1 MLENCIRYYKT
12 PCTCVSY
19 FLGPLQV
26 LFLSTAIGYTIHQY
40 FQSGIANLYELPPK
54 EHYEILPLSV
64 SERRGDGCIRIL
76 WVTQN
81 SRHFNHIVPVIEK
94 V

>member
-1 MLENCIRYYKT
+1 M
-12 PCTCVSY
+12 
-19 FLGPLQV
+19 

-40 FQSGIANLYELPPK
+40 FQSGIANLYEVAPT
-54 EHYEILPLSV
+54 EYHEILPLPV
-64 SERRGDGCIRIL
+64 SKRRRDGCVRIL

-94 V
+94 VGLSI